1 MSADSPQ
8 KHTTLS
14 EYIAFLRKHNF
25 IEDAD
30 FYENDVV
37 AVLKKAGI
45 PDPINLS
52 TREVVSLLYGIIDAA
67 EAVNINAKAGAW
79 EVELVS

>member
-1 MSADSPQ
+1 MSAESPR

-14 EYIAFLRKHNF
+14 EYIVFLRKHRF

-45 PDPINLS
+45 PDPINLT
-52 TREVVSLLYGIIDAA
+52 TREVVATLYGIIDAA
-67 EAVNINAKAGAW
+67 ENSAIINARPW
-79 EVELVS
+79 EVELCRQ